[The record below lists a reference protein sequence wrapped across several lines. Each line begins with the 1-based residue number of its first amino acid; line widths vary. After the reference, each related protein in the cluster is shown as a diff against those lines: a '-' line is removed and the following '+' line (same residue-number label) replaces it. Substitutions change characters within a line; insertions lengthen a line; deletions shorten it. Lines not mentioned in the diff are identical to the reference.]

1 MSQTQAERAAVPL
14 ILIAGL
20 MKFARTDS
28 ASSQVAVELTFCSAA
43 QLLTDQTTFGIVSN
57 GAEYVE
63 ASCGSFVDSGPDAVY
78 RWEAPSSGTYIFD
91 TEGSS
96 FDTVLSVQSNCDGTG
111 GEIDCDDDGAVE
123 ALKSELT
130 LQAEAGRTYYIIVS
144 GYNTLEYG
152 TFALNY
158 QRQGGCLNDSQCGVF
173 ERCDAGVCVET
184 TPTNPSFCA
193 DAIVVPSSGRI
204 SGQTN
209 SGRDIVMPSCAIF
222 ENTKDAIYRWQPLES
237 GDYVIETEGNT
248 NTLVAVFGTC
258 SNQEDELACDD
269 DSGQVVNGR
278 VTISAQ
284 RGTIYYISVSAPTA
298 TIDGA
303 FDLVI
308 TQEEDPGPECTVDF
322 ECQVGELCI
331 SGNCIVSE
339 TPETNLCDHALY
351 EPIYGPDYPM
361 VEDGSLAEDVVDN
374 CGNGTSTGGDADFR
388 WFPIR
393 SGNYTLYASALSSG
407 DNVSLALYTDC
418 GSIPE
423 GEELACVNTWS
434 NADESLQV
442 TVDVA
447 ENSAYRIVIS
457 GRGANS
463 DGAVQLTIECDSGA
477 CAN

>member
-1 MSQTQAERAAVPL
+1 MICVPDT
-14 ILIAGL
+14 GG
-20 MKFARTDS
+20 T
-28 ASSQVAVELTFCSAA
+28 SSCTSDFDCGFNEICQNGQCIEPGGGGANFCSAA

-209 SGRDIVMPSCAIF
+209 SGRDIVMPSCH
-222 ENTKDAIYRWQPLES
+222 L
-237 GDYVIETEGNT
+237 
-248 NTLVAVFGTC
+248 
-258 SNQEDELACDD
+258 
-269 DSGQVVNGR
+269 
-278 VTISAQ
+278 
-284 RGTIYYISVSAPTA
+284 
-298 TIDGA
+298 
-303 FDLVI
+303 
-308 TQEEDPGPECTVDF
+308 
-322 ECQVGELCI
+322 
-331 SGNCIVSE
+331 
-339 TPETNLCDHALY
+339 
-351 EPIYGPDYPM
+351 
-361 VEDGSLAEDVVDN
+361 
-374 CGNGTSTGGDADFR
+374 
-388 WFPIR
+388 
-393 SGNYTLYASALSSG
+393 
-407 DNVSLALYTDC
+407 
-418 GSIPE
+418 
-423 GEELACVNTWS
+423 
-434 NADESLQV
+434 
-442 TVDVA
+442 
-447 ENSAYRIVIS
+447 
-457 GRGANS
+457 
-463 DGAVQLTIECDSGA
+463 
-477 CAN
+477 